1 MPSNEEF
8 KGKKPAFTVLLNG
21 HFGDGKTQAGMT
33 FPKVFAACF
42 DPSGL
47 DILYKKGNEKLL
59 ENLAWYEYLNNETTD
74 GLRQVFDEKSKDL
87 TSIYGCIEKAKQLA
101 QEGKAQ
107 TFLIDGFTYCVD
119 KKWQYICEFEEAK
132 SQTTGN
138 VDTQAMYRNLGIWA
152 NTFVSTNILPLA
164 TRYGMNVV
172 FTCHLKRESRE
183 AIEGSDKAKNRA
195 KKISGDSDI
204 APMIEGGF
212 RNKIEGLFGAS
223 IYLETKVGNDGKAI
237 KTAYCDTAFGYG
249 TVLRA
254 KNRYG
259 LPAKLDITGKSFY
272 DELIK
277 SINQTVQVAQN
288 KQGVNV

>member
-1 MPSNEEF
+1 MPDVNDF
-8 KGKKPAFTVLLNG
+8 KNKKPSFTVLLNG
-21 HFGDGKTQAGMT
+21 HFGDGKTQAAMT

-59 ENLAWYEYLNNETTD
+59 ENLAWYEYLNNESTD
-74 GLRQVFDEKSKDL
+74 GLRQVFDEKSKEL
-87 TSIYGCIEKAKQLA
+87 TSIYGCVEKAKQLA
-101 QEGKAQ
+101 LEGKAS

-119 KKWQYICEFEEAK
+119 KKWQFICEFEEAK
-132 SQTTGN
+132 SQATGN
-138 VDTQAMYRNLGIWA
+138 IDTQAMYRNLGIWA
-152 NTFVSTNILPLA
+152 NQFVSTNILPLA

-172 FTCHLKRESRE
+172 FTCHLKRESKE
-183 AIEGSDKAKNRA
+183 ALEGSDKLKNRA

-204 APMIEGGF
+204 SPMIEGGF

-223 IYLETKVGNDGKAI
+223 VYLETKVGNDGKAI
-237 KTAYCDTAFGYG
+237 KTAFCDTAFGYG

-259 LPAKLDITGKSFY
+259 LPPKLDITNKSFY

-277 SINQTVQVAQN
+277 NINQPVHNAQTTN
-288 KQGVNV
+288 KENV